1 MAPAGMSIISYIKFV
16 TMTISHHMPC
26 KNKLDVSNLFLHIL
40 RGLGL
45 SEIEPFK
52 PTNMNHNVDKQIIIN
67 PL

>member
-1 MAPAGMSIISYIKFV
+1 
-16 TMTISHHMPC
+16 MPC
-26 KNKLDVSNLFLHIL
+26 ENKLDVSNLFILHIL

-45 SEIEPFK
+45 SKIEPFI

>member
-1 MAPAGMSIISYIKFV
+1 
-16 TMTISHHMPC
+16 MPC

-52 PTNMNHNVDKQIIIN
+52 RTNMTHNADKQIINN